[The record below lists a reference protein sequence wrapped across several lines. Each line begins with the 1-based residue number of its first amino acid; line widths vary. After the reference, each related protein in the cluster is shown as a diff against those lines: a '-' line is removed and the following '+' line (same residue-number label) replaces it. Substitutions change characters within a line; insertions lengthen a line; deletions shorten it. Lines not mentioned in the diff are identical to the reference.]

1 MKIFSAV
8 VAMALAGFLFYQ
20 AHDMEG
26 ISLARMGYIA
36 GAVCLITWTMF
47 LFVKPQNQGEEDK

>member
-1 MKIFSAV
+1 MKIISAV
-8 VAMALAGFLFYQ
+8 IAVCLAGFLFFM

-26 ISLARMGYIA
+26 ISLMRLGYIA

-47 LFVKPQNQGEEDK
+47 LFVKPQGHEEE

>member
-8 VAMALAGFLFYQ
+8 VALCLAVFLFFL

-26 ISLARMGYIA
+26 ISLLRMGYIV
-36 GAVCLITWTMF
+36 GAVCLLTLTHF
-47 LFVKPQNQGEEDK
+47 LFVPPRTDEQD